1 MQETQETQ
9 FCSLG
14 REDTLEEG
22 MATHSTAHR
31 VAKSQT
37 RLTDLAHT
45 QTKSTLIVRFL
56 YVQKDFGRKVRPELV
71 VKGRKT
77 ILDI

>member
-37 RLTDLAHT
+37 RLRDLAHT

-56 YVQKDFGRKVRPELV
+56 
-71 VKGRKT
+71 
-77 ILDI
+77 